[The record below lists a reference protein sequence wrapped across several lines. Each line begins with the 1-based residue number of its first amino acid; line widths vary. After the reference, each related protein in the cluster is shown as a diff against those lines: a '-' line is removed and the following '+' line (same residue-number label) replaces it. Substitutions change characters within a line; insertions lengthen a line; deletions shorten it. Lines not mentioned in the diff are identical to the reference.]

1 MNQLQVFENKLF
13 KVSAKTEGEQILF
26 DVEQVA
32 KSLGFTQVKNNKE
45 YIRWGTVNR
54 YLEKY
59 VSQQVGKGDLIPE
72 PLVYK
77 LAFKAQNDVAEK
89 FQDWLAIEVIP
100 SIRKHGAYMTPET
113 IEQAL
118 LNPDTLIKLA
128 TNLKEEQQKRIA
140 AEQTIKKQQPL
151 VNFAETCMTSEKSL
165 LVRELAKLCTKQGIV
180 TGEKRLWQKL
190 REWKLVFANKTEP
203 YQEYVERGYFEIS
216 QGVKE
221 TSKGSFTW
229 LTMRVKPKGQ
239 VYIINRLKKEIEQL
253 KAVK

>member
-1 MNQLQVFENKLF
+1 MNQLQVFENELF
-13 KVSAKTEGEQILF
+13 KVSAKIEGGQILF

-32 KSLGFTQVKNNKE
+32 KCLGITDRKNNTE
-45 YIRWGTVNR
+45 YVRWNRVNS
-54 YLEKY
+54 YLPTN
-59 VSQQVGKGDLIPE
+59 SPQVAKGDLIPE

-77 LAFKAQNDVAEK
+77 LAFKAQNEVAEK

-118 LNPDTLIKLA
+118 LNPDTIIQLA
-128 TNLKEEQQKRIA
+128 TNLKAEQEKRRQAEKTIEQQK
-140 AEQTIKKQQPL
+140 PL

-165 LVRELAKLCTKQGIV
+165 LVRELAKLISKQGILI
-180 TGEKRLWQKL
+180 GERRLYQKL
-190 REWKLVFANKTEP
+190 RDWKLIFKNKNEP

-216 QGVKE
+216 QGVKQTE
-221 TSKGSFTW
+221 KGSFTW

-239 VYIINRLKKEIEQL
+239 VYIINRLMKENERL
-253 KAVK
+253 KAAR